1 MELPMRSQI
10 GQCRFYILNC
20 RFSIREVLV
29 TARLRRSG
37 YFPAMRFMTAVLAVI
52 LVACSERVSS
62 RPAPSG
68 GTIVIATLED
78 PSTLFPPFVLTT
90 SAKQISEQIYDYLA
104 DVGPNL
110 DTRDEKS
117 YRAELA
123 DSWRWSADSLSLTFH
138 VNPRSRWHDGHPVT
152 ARDVRFTFD
161 LNKNPAIASRY
172 LSSLENIDS
181 VTIADSS
188 SAVFW
193 FHERRP
199 TQFLD
204 AAAQL
209 LILPAHQ
216 LEKLAQTRLRENLP
230 PPIGSGRFRL
240 RRWDKGVAVELVSD
254 TTNYR
259 GRAKLD
265 RAIWSVTPD
274 FPAAVSRLALG
285 DADLFDGLRPENA
298 RDIAGGTTAR
308 AVMLPGM
315 AYAFLRFNLRDPA
328 DATKPH
334 PLFGD
339 RDLRRAIA
347 MSLDRNSM
355 ARSLFD
361 TFASVPSGPTVRAYA
376 TTDTSLV
383 QIPFDLARA
392 NRLLDSLGWRRA
404 PDGVR
409 ARNGSKLAFS
419 LLVPSA
425 NVNRTK
431 MAVLIQEQLR
441 RVGIK
446 VNIDR
451 LGDAAMTANE
461 QKGEFDASLDAW
473 NMSSSPDGTW
483 DAWSSS
489 GVGKNGVN
497 YGGYSNPVFDTL
509 LNNALRADPRQARER
524 FTAAYRVI
532 NEDAPAVWLYE
543 PRKIVGIHRRFT
555 TGETRA
561 DSWWFS
567 LADWS
572 VDPTRRLLR
581 DRIPPGR

>member
-1 MELPMRSQI
+1 
-10 GQCRFYILNC
+10 
-20 RFSIREVLV
+20 
-29 TARLRRSG
+29 
-37 YFPAMRFMTAVLAVI
+37 MRFTSVALALF
-52 LVACSERVSS
+52 LVACSEGVSNG
-62 RPAPSG
+62 PAPSG
-68 GTIVIATLED
+68 GTIVIATLDD
-78 PSTLFPPFVLTT
+78 PGTLFPPFVMTN

-104 DVGPNL
+104 DVGANL

-138 VNPRSRWHDGHPVT
+138 LNPRARWHDGQPVT

-172 LSSLENIDS
+172 QSSLENIDS

-193 FHERRP
+193 FRERRP

-216 LEKLAQTRLRENLP
+216 LEKLAQTRLRESLP

-259 GRAKLD
+259 GRARLD
-265 RAIWSVTPD
+265 RAIWSVTRD
-274 FPAAVSRLALG
+274 FTAAVSRVARG

-298 RDIAGGTTAR
+298 SDIARGATAR

-315 AYAFLRFNLRDPA
+315 DYAFLRFNLRDPA
-328 DATKPH
+328 NATKPH

-339 RDLRRAIA
+339 RELRRAIA
-347 MSLDRNSM
+347 MSLDRNSL

-376 TTDTSLV
+376 TTDTTLI

-392 NRLLDSLGWRRA
+392 NRLLDSLGWMRA
-404 PDGVR
+404 ADGVR
-409 ARNGSKLAFS
+409 GRNGSKLTFS
-419 LLVPSA
+419 LLVPTTSL
-425 NVNRTK
+425 NRTK
-431 MAVLIQEQLR
+431 IAVLIQEQLR
-441 RVGIK
+441 RVGIQ
-446 VNIDR
+446 VNTDR
-451 LGDAAMTANE
+451 LDNAAMIAKE
-461 QKGEFDASLDAW
+461 QKGDFDASLDAW
-473 NMSSSPDGTW
+473 TMSSSPDGIR

-497 YGGYSNPVFDTL
+497 YGGYTNPLFDTL
-509 LNNALRADPRQARER
+509 LDSALRGAPGHARER

-543 PRKIVGIHRRFT
+543 ARKIVGIHRRFT

>member
-1 MELPMRSQI
+1 MASAP
-10 GQCRFYILNC
+10 
-20 RFSIREVLV
+20 
-29 TARLRRSG
+29 ASG
-37 YFPAMRFMTAVLAVI
+37 SDYLPAMRFTSIVVTLFLI
-52 LVACSERVSS
+52 ACSERVSNG
-62 RPAPSG
+62 PAPSG
-68 GTIVIATLED
+68 GTIVIATLDD
-78 PSTLFPPFVLTT
+78 PGTLFPPFVMTT
-90 SAKQISEQIYDYLA
+90 SAKQISEQVYDYLA
-104 DVGPNL
+104 DVGPSL

-123 DSWRWSADSLSLTFH
+123 DSWRWSEDSLSLTFH
-138 VNPRSRWHDGHPVT
+138 LNPRAKWHDGRPVT

-172 LSSLENIDS
+172 VSSLENIDS

-193 FHERRP
+193 FRERRP

-216 LEKLAQTRLRENLP
+216 LERLAQTRLRENLP

-240 RRWDKGVAVELVSD
+240 RRWDKGSAVELVSD

-274 FPAAVSRLALG
+274 FTAAVSRVSRG

-298 RDIAGGTTAR
+298 REIARGTTAR
-308 AVMLPGM
+308 AIALPGM
-315 AYAFLRFNLRDPA
+315 DYAFLRFNLRHPA
-328 DATKPH
+328 DRTKPH

-339 RDLRRAIA
+339 RELRRAIA
-347 MSLDRNSM
+347 MSLDRNSL
-355 ARSLFD
+355 ARSLFE

-376 TTDTSLV
+376 TTDTTLV

-392 NRLLDSLGWRRA
+392 NRLLDSLGWRRSA
-404 PDGVR
+404 DGVR
-409 ARNGSKLAFS
+409 VRNGSRLAFS
-419 LLVPSA
+419 LLVPTSSL
-425 NVNRTK
+425 NRTR
-431 MAVLIQEQLR
+431 MAVLIQEQLS
-441 RVGIK
+441 RVGIE
-446 VNIDR
+446 VTTDR
-451 LGDAAMTANE
+451 MDNAAMIARQ
-461 QKGEFDASLDAW
+461 QKGDFDASLDAW
-473 NMSSSPDGTW
+473 TMSSSPDGIR

-497 YGGYSNPVFDTL
+497 YGGYSNPAFDTL
-509 LNNALRADPRQARER
+509 LDSALKADPGHAREL
-524 FTAAYRVI
+524 FTAAFRVI

-543 PRKIVGIHRRFT
+543 ARKIVGIHRRFE

-572 VDPTRRLLR
+572 VDPARRLLR
-581 DRIPPGR
+581 DRIPSGR

>member
-1 MELPMRSQI
+1 MSA
-10 GQCRFYILNC
+10 ILA
-20 RFSIREVLV
+20 VLV
-29 TARLRRSG
+29 
-37 YFPAMRFMTAVLAVI
+37 
-52 LVACSERVSS
+52 VACSERVQS

-68 GTIVIATLED
+68 GTIVIATLDD
-78 PSTLFPPFVLTT
+78 PGTLFPPFVMTT

-123 DSWRWSADSLSLTFH
+123 DSWRWSADSLSLAFH
-138 VNPRSRWHDGHPVT
+138 LNPRARWHDGQPVT

-172 LSSLENIDS
+172 LSSLDNIDS

-193 FHERRP
+193 FRERRP

-216 LEKLAQTRLRENLP
+216 LEKLAQSRLRENLP
-230 PPIGSGRFRL
+230 PPVGSGRFRL
-240 RRWDKGVAVELVSD
+240 RRWEKGVAVELVSD

-259 GRAKLD
+259 GRARLD
-265 RAIWSVTPD
+265 RAIWSVAPD
-274 FPAAVSRLALG
+274 FTAAVSRVARG
-285 DADLFDGLRPENA
+285 DADLFDGLRPENVG
-298 RDIAGGTTAR
+298 DIAGGTTAR

-315 AYAFLRFNLRDPA
+315 DYAFLRFNLRDRA
-328 DATKPH
+328 DVTKPH

-339 RDLRRAIA
+339 RELRRAIA

-355 ARSLFD
+355 VRSLFD

-376 TTDTSLV
+376 TTDTTLV

-392 NRLLDSLGWRRA
+392 NRLLDSLGWMRA
-404 PDGVR
+404 ADGVR
-409 ARNGSKLAFS
+409 GRNGNKLSFS
-419 LLVPSA
+419 LLVPTISL
-425 NVNRTK
+425 NRTK

-441 RVGIK
+441 RVGIA
-446 VNIDR
+446 VNTDR
-451 LGDAAMTANE
+451 LDNAATTARQ
-461 QKGEFDASLDAW
+461 QKGDFDASLDAW
-473 NMSSSPDGTW
+473 VMSSSPDGTR

-489 GVGKNGVN
+489 GIGKNGVN
-497 YGGYSNPVFDTL
+497 YGGYSNPLFDAL
-509 LNNALRADPRQARER
+509 LDSALRADPGHARER

-572 VDPTRRLLR
+572 VDPSRRLLR
-581 DRIPPGR
+581 DRIPSGR

>member
-1 MELPMRSQI
+1 MRSQI

-20 RFSIREVLV
+20 RFSIREVLA
-29 TARLRRSG
+29 TARLRCPG
-37 YFPAMRFMTAVLAVI
+37 YLPAMRFTSAILAVFV
-52 LVACSERVSS
+52 VACSERVPS

-68 GTIVIATLED
+68 GTIVIATLDD
-78 PSTLFPPFVLTT
+78 PGTLFPPFVMTT

-104 DVGPNL
+104 DVGPKL

-138 VNPRSRWHDGHPVT
+138 LNPRARWHDGQPVT

-172 LSSLENIDS
+172 LSSLDNIDS

-193 FHERRP
+193 FRERRP

-209 LILPAHQ
+209 LILPGHQ
-216 LEKLAQTRLRENLP
+216 LEKLAQSRLRENLP
-230 PPIGSGRFRL
+230 PPVGSGRFRL
-240 RRWDKGVAVELVSD
+240 RRWEKGVAVELVSD

-259 GRAKLD
+259 GRARLD

-274 FPAAVSRLALG
+274 FTAAVSRVARG
-285 DADLFDGLRPENA
+285 DADLFDGLRPENVG
-298 RDIAGGTTAR
+298 DIARGTTAR

-315 AYAFLRFNLRDPA
+315 GYAFLRFNLRDPG

-339 RDLRRAIA
+339 RELRRAIA

-355 ARSLFD
+355 VRSLFD
-361 TFASVPSGPTVRAYA
+361 AFASVPSGPTVRAYA
-376 TTDTSLV
+376 TTDTTLV

-392 NRLLDSLGWRRA
+392 NRVLDSLGWIRA
-404 PDGVR
+404 SDGVR
-409 ARNGSKLAFS
+409 GRNGRKLSFS
-419 LLVPSA
+419 LLVPST
-425 NVNRTK
+425 NLNRTK

-441 RVGIK
+441 RVGIQ
-446 VNIDR
+446 VNTDR
-451 LGDAAMTANE
+451 LDDAAMSAKE
-461 QKGEFDASLDAW
+461 QRGDFDASLDAW
-473 NMSSSPDGTW
+473 NMSSSPDGTR

-489 GVGKNGVN
+489 GLGKNGVN
-497 YGGYSNPVFDTL
+497 YGGYSNPLFDTL
-509 LNNALRADPRQARER
+509 LDSALRADPGHARER

-572 VDPTRRLLR
+572 VDPSRRLLR
-581 DRIPPGR
+581 DRIPSGR